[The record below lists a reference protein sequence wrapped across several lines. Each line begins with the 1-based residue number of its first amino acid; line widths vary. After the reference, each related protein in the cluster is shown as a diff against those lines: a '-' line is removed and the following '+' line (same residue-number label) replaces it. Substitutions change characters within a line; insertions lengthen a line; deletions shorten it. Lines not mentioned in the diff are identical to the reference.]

1 MDSDSQENPAA
12 SFEASVYRKVTLRL
26 MPYLFLCYILAY
38 IDRVNVGF
46 AKLQMQQDLG
56 MTEAVYGLG
65 AGIFFIGYFLFE
77 IPANMALQRIGAR
90 RWIGPIMI
98 LWGVLSAT
106 TMWVESARSFYL
118 LRFLLGMVESG
129 FFPGVILYLTF
140 WYTEKNR
147 ARMVALFMSA
157 IPLSGVVAGP
167 ISGWIMARMSGVS
180 SLRAWQW
187 LFLLEGVPACV
198 AGIVALFFLTD
209 SPASASWLKTA
220 ERELLVR
227 RLMEEKAAKA
237 LSRDTHHSPME
248 ALRSP
253 KIWMFGLIYFGFV
266 MGNYALGFWL
276 PQVIGDTIT
285 RNPMTIGWLSVIPWG
300 SGAVA
305 MIVVGRHSDATGE
318 RRIHIAISG
327 VVGAAAFAASA
338 IPKISGVTGL
348 ATLTFAT
355 IGIMCAFSTFWALP
369 TAILSG
375 AAASA
380 GIAWINSIGNLAGY
394 VGPYLI
400 GTIRDATHSM
410 VIALLVLSASA
421 LFSSLATLWVAPSAV
436 QPRRGT
442 QVFGE
447 AAGR

>member
-1 MDSDSQENPAA
+1 MENHIEA
-12 SFEASVYRKVTLRL
+12 FETAVYRKVTWRL
-26 MPYLFLCYILAY
+26 LPYLFLCYILAY
-38 IDRVNVGF
+38 VDRVNVGF

-77 IPANMALQRIGAR
+77 IPSNMMLRRVGAR

-98 LWGVLSAT
+98 VWGVLSAM
-106 TMWVESARSFYL
+106 TMSVHNTGSFYL
-118 LRFLLGMVESG
+118 LRFLLGIVESG

-140 WYTEKNR
+140 WYTEKHR

-167 ISGWIMARMSGVS
+167 ISGWIMARMSGAAN
-180 SLRAWQW
+180 LRAWQW
-187 LFLLEGVPACV
+187 LFLLEGVPACL
-198 AGIVALFFLTD
+198 AGVVALFFLTD
-209 SPASASWLKTA
+209 NPASASWLLPA

-227 RLMEEKAAKA
+227 RLGEEKAAKA
-237 LSRDTHHSPME
+237 LSHDTHHSLTE
-248 ALRSP
+248 ALRSG
-253 KIWMFGLIYFGFV
+253 KIWLFGLIYFGFV

-285 RNPMTIGWLSVIPWG
+285 RNPMAIGWLSVIPWG

-305 MIVVGRHSDATGE
+305 MIVFGRHSDATGE
-318 RRIHIAISG
+318 RRIHIALSG
-327 VVGAAAFAASA
+327 IVGAAAFAASA
-338 IPKISGVTGL
+338 IPGISGVAGL
-348 ATLTFAT
+348 VALTFAT

-380 GIAWINSIGNLAGY
+380 GIAWINAIGNLAGY
-394 VGPYLI
+394 VGPYAI
-400 GTIRDATHSM
+400 GMLRDATHSM
-410 VIALLVLSASA
+410 LLALLVLSASA
-421 LFSSLATLWVAPSAV
+421 LFSAVATLWAAPGGG
-436 QPRRGT
+436 Q
-442 QVFGE
+442 
-447 AAGR
+447 AGREHRAVRAATET